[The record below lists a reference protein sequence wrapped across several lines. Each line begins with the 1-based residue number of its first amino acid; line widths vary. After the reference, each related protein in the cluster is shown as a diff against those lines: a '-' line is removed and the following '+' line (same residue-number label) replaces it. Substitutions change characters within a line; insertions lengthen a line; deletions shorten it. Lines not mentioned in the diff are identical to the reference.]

1 MKRLIS
7 FVLFV
12 LVLILLCTL
21 ASCIASDA
29 PQAIEK
35 PTHAEASQ
43 RIGNFII
50 IETNRSEI
58 EFEYDGYTYWQK
70 YLTHLVYD
78 EDTKVM
84 YSIIHELY
92 DEGSMT
98 ITMLCNVDGTPR
110 IFSEE

>member
-1 MKRLIS
+1 MKRFICFMILIVS
-7 FVLFV
+7 LCS
-12 LVLILLCTL
+12 LVACLEN
-21 ASCIASDA
+21 DA
-29 PQAIEK
+29 TPIIEQ

-50 IETNRSEI
+50 IKTERSDI
-58 EFEYDGYTYWQK
+58 EYEYDGYTYWQR
-70 YLTHLVYD
+70 YVSHLVYD

-84 YSIIHELY
+84 YSILHELY

-98 ITMLCNVDGTPR
+98 ITMLYNPDGTPR

>member
-7 FVLFV
+7 FT
-12 LVLILLCTL
+12 LILMILCSLVSCT
-21 ASCIASDA
+21 ASNA

-50 IETNRSEI
+50 IKSDRSEI
-58 EFEYDGYTYWQK
+58 EFEDDGYSFWQK
-70 YLTHLVYD
+70 YVSHIVYD

-98 ITMLCNVDGTPR
+98 ITMLYNPDGTPR